1 MGCYYSHVVES
12 NQDCQFG
19 FACVNR
25 AKTCP
30 YKHPS
35 EACRFGMGCYYYTSC
50 FFSHAT
56 PCQFGSSCKTPGCPL
71 AHAMYPNNQ
80 GLVLLSQSLPK
91 LPPGGSINF
100 LSSTTGIT
108 PTLTNKGTTYIPNAT
123 SINTT
128 TAASAA
134 VTTVAATTTATANE
148 ITSMAAS
155 TLNTP
160 HPHNAT
166 TPDVMTVGVPENNN
180 HDHLLNDQHQDDDD
194 GNIDDD
200 SPNNLQEDIVSLG

>member
-12 NQDCQFG
+12 TQDCQFG

-56 PCQFGSSCKTPGCPL
+56 PCQFGSSCKIPGCPL
-71 AHAMYPNNQ
+71 AHAMFLNNQ

-91 LPPGGSINF
+91 MPPGESIHF
-100 LSSTTGIT
+100 LPSTTGIT
-108 PTLTNKGTTYIPNAT
+108 PTPTNKGTTYIPNAT

-128 TAASAA
+128 TTSN
-134 VTTVAATTTATANE
+134 TTTGSTAATTTVAT
-148 ITSMAAS
+148 IMSAS

-160 HPHNAT
+160 HLHNST
-166 TPDVMTVGVPENNN
+166 TPGVTTVGGVPENNF
-180 HDHLLNDQHQDDDD
+180 HDHLLYDDHHHD
-194 GNIDDD
+194 G
-200 SPNNLQEDIVSLG
+200 PNNLHEDIVSLG